1 MHQLIPEIL
10 KESKIISVS
19 VKILLLIVLLG
30 FIVQTFDW
38 PALI

>member
-10 KESKIISVS
+10 KESKIIS

-30 FIVQTFDW
+30 FIVQTFVW